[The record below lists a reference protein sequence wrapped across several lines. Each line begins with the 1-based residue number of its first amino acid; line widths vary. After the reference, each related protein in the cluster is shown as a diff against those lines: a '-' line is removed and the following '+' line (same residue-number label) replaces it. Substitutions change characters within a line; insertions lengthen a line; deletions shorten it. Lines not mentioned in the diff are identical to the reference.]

1 MVKYGQTHLCIHY
14 IYIGIDVHY
23 IVGVCIKHVYIYIY
37 VCVCLCVFKNLYI
50 YLYVPFVRRINIY
63 IYMYIWIYVIFTTC
77 THNKYLDLLV

>member
-1 MVKYGQTHLCIHY
+1 MYTLY

-23 IVGVCIKHVYIYIY
+23 IVGLCIKHVYIYIC

-63 IYMYIWIYVIFTTC
+63 IYTC
-77 THNKYLDLLV
+77 TFGYM